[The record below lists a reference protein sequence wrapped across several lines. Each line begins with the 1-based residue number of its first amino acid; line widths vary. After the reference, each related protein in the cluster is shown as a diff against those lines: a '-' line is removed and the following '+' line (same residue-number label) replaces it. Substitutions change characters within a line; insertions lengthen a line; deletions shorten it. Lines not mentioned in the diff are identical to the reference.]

1 MLNFKENF
9 FFVKFSVLF
18 FLVLIFGY
26 WGIDLNSE
34 ELYIAF
40 SFLFLVILAFVMSRK
55 ALLFI
60 FVKSVNS
67 KFSRIVSDLF
77 VVVGALTL
85 QLSGLHTLK
94 NYFNVLLNSI
104 ARFCI
109 LATRLLLSN
118 VNIFHSLVV
127 ARMNNLSI
135 FVVLGLSAF
144 CKVIARSRRTNV
156 IVGGFSKLFNIHL

>member
-40 SFLFLVILAFVMSRK
+40 SFLFLVILAFVISRK

-67 KFSRIVSDLF
+67 KFSRIISDLF
-77 VVVGALTL
+77 VVGGALTL
-85 QLSGLHTLK
+85 QLSVLRLLK
-94 NYFNVLLNSI
+94 NYFNTLLNSI
-104 ARFCI
+104 VKFCTLTVHFL
-109 LATRLLLSN
+109 LA
-118 VNIFHSLVV
+118 NIKIFSSLAV
-127 ARMNNLSI
+127 ARMNKLSI
-135 FVVLGLSAF
+135 FVVLGLGAF
-144 CKVIARSRRTNV
+144 CKIIARSRRTSAM
-156 IVGGFSKLFNIHL
+156 VGSFSKLFNIYI

>member
-1 MLNFKENF
+1 MLSFKENF

-40 SFLFLVILAFVMSRK
+40 SFLFLVVLAFVMSRK

-67 KFSRIVSDLF
+67 KFSRIISDLF
-77 VVVGALTL
+77 IVVGSLTL
-85 QLSGLHTLK
+85 QLSGLYLLK
-94 NYFNVLLNSI
+94 NYFTVLLNSI
-104 ARFCI
+104 TKFCT
-109 LATRLLLSN
+109 LAVHLLLSN
-118 VNIFHSLVV
+118 LNIFSSLLA

-135 FVVLGLSAF
+135 FMVLGLGVF
-144 CKVIARSRRTNV
+144 CKVIARSRRINV
-156 IVGGFSKLFNIHL
+156 MVGGFSKLFSIHL

>member
-40 SFLFLVILAFVMSRK
+40 SFLFLVVLAFVMSRK

-67 KFSRIVSDLF
+67 KFSRIISDLF

-104 ARFCI
+104 VKFCT
-109 LATRLLLSN
+109 LTTHLLLSN
-118 VNIFHSLVV
+118 VNIFGSLVV
-127 ARMNNLSI
+127 ARMNTLSI
-135 FVVLGLSAF
+135 FMVLGLGAF
-144 CKVIARSRRTNV
+144 CKVIARSRRVNV
-156 IVGGFSKLFNIHL
+156 MVGGFSKLFNIHL